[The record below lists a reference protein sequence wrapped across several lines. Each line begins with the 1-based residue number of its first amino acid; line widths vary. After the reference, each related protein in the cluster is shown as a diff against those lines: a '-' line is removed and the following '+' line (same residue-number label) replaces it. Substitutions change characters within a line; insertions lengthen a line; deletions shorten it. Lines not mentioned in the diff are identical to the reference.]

1 MQLHDELSNFQEI
14 PTSQSG
20 ILGDTPPHHT
30 AGLALGASSRLAEL
44 RRALAE
50 ALELLA
56 LLRAGG
62 AQRLATPVGWRP
74 KICSH
79 DFPGVSWLMPW

>member
-1 MQLHDELSNFQEI
+1 MQLHDELSNFRGI

-20 ILGDTPPHHT
+20 ILGDTTPHHT
-30 AGLALGASSRLAEL
+30 AGLALGASSRFSEL

-56 LLRAGG
+56 LLRALG
-62 AQRLATPVGWRP
+62 AQRLAVDPPLGGWRP
-74 KICSH
+74 QSQCSQ
-79 DFPGVSWLMPW
+79 DFPGVSL